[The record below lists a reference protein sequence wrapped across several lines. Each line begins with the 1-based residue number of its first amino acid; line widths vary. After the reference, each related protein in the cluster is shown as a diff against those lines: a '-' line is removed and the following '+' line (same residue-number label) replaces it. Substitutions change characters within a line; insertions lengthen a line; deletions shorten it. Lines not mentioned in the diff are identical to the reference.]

1 MARLGLARLGLTRLG
16 LARLELARLG
26 LARLGTLRLLWLVGM
41 LHGCDAASAESG
53 VTALMRVAAAQFAP
67 GPLPAA
73 QDGPVVTSLV
83 TLQNAVY
90 PGEVASPL
98 SGSLGRGAT
107 AVALELAGDRGY
119 WILPA
124 GPAAITAP
132 EQPTFAA
139 QLCFATALLPGRRAL
154 RAQGRDAEG
163 RPGPIA
169 ELELEV
175 LAVPGPAGAL
185 VVSLRWDAQVDLDV
199 HVQQP
204 GGTEIWNGMKTGY
217 SPPPGQPADP
227 AAQARAGR
235 LDFDSNAQCVIDG
248 RQKENVIWPSAPPR
262 GHYRVRVDTA
272 SLCQRDSAVWTL
284 QLYREGALDAQAS
297 GQSTEAAT
305 RGGHGLGAGVLAL
318 EFDVQ

>member
-1 MARLGLARLGLTRLG
+1 MARMGMTRMGTLGLLL
-16 LARLELARLG
+16 LAG
-26 LARLGTLRLLWLVGM
+26 PM
-41 LHGCDAASAESG
+41 HGCDAASAESG

-67 GPLPAA
+67 GPLPAP
-73 QDGPVVTSLV
+73 QDGPAVTGLV
-83 TLQNAVY
+83 TLHNTVY
-90 PGEVASPL
+90 PGEVESPL
-98 SGSLGRGAT
+98 SGSLDRGAT
-107 AVALELAGDRGY
+107 AVALELEGDRGY

-132 EQPTFAA
+132 EQPTFAT
-139 QLCFATALLPGRRAL
+139 QLCFAAALPPGRRAL

-163 RPGPIA
+163 RPGPVA

-175 LAVPGPAGAL
+175 LAAAGPTGAL
-185 VVSLRWDAQVDLDV
+185 AVTLRWDAQVDLDV

-204 GGTEIWNGMKTGY
+204 DGTEIWNGMKIGY

-227 AAQARAGR
+227 AAQASAGR

-248 RQKENVIWPSAPPR
+248 RQQENIIWPSTPPR

-297 GQSTEAAT
+297 GQSTAAAP

>member
-1 MARLGLARLGLTRLG
+1 MARLGLARLKMVRL
-16 LARLELARLG
+16 RFARLG
-26 LARLGTLRLLWLVGM
+26 LARPGLAPLGFVLLLLLCGVM
-41 LHGCDAASAESG
+41 HGCDAAFAESG
-53 VTALMRVAAAQFAP
+53 VTALMRVTAAQFAP
-67 GPLPAA
+67 GALPGP
-73 QDGPVVTSLV
+73 QDGPAVTGLV
-83 TLQNAVY
+83 TLQNTVY

-132 EQPTFAA
+132 EEPTFAA
-139 QLCFATALLPGRRAL
+139 QLCFAATLPPGRRAL

-163 RPGPIA
+163 RPGPLA

-175 LAVPGPAGAL
+175 LAAAAPAGAL
-185 VVSLRWDAQVDLDV
+185 VVSLRWDTQVDLDV

-204 GGTEIWNGMKTGY
+204 DGTEIWSGMKTGY
-217 SPPPGQPADP
+217 RPPPGQPADP
-227 AAQARAGR
+227 EAQARAGR

-248 RQKENVIWPSAPPR
+248 RQREDVIWSSAPPR

-272 SLCQRDSAVWTL
+272 SLCQRDAAVWTL

-318 EFDVQ
+318 EFDVK